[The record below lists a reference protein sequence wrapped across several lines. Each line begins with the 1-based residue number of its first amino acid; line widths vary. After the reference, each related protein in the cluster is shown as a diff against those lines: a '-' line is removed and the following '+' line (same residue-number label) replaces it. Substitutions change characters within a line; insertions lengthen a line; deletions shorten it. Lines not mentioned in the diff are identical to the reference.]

1 MTRDIVAIFSCSLYT
16 NNDLANGTIPSGKSV
31 GDFKEYHVVSGSTFT
46 EEYNETLHSA
56 AILLDHISLQ
66 DRLRLRPK
74 LRYEFVKVFDKH
86 PLDPNNPFEEYY
98 IVDNYLER
106 ETNIHDHI
114 FSYTIQLVSET
125 KILEKI
131 QCPNLAI
138 THKVNK
144 DGSTT
149 KKPIYQYIEQ
159 YMELFI
165 PKFKFTSDGET
176 WDYEPLIKMPTGAA
190 LEAFEQRFAQNCADM
205 PLTAPTMRQ
214 LLTMLMQQ
222 VGCIPT
228 VNNRVLGFLDF
239 QVEDMDNV
247 QFGGED
253 GYDVNNTVNYI
264 QKSCSIDSAA
274 NNLIKMSSNVLDS
287 SNKVIVETLGFR
299 DSGNAFLKQTQ
310 NLKLETTFPIYK
322 IEKIK
327 MKTIVQADRLTIT
340 SGLDGVHTHNINFW
354 QVQGLT
360 SDGMI
365 SFSVGYNVYSAT
377 IETDG
382 NGKKYAKVILQS
394 YFPSSPQGIG
404 IYPLSPNE
412 KPILNFKHCRC
423 YFYKS
428 GSPDENYTIGDDFDL
443 ELPET
448 IGESIS
454 TQTIEIYPNVD
465 IDFNGF
471 QFVGVVALNCR
482 TKATSQPETYTN
494 YENVYHFFEIGN
506 TKILDNALFLT
517 ELDITPLVVEN
528 SIRGMLN
535 ANFIDM
541 GSVTTISGYTDY
553 EDVYH
558 RGLSDFRYGTFGY
571 SIGSKQI
578 SGFSEQYAVGGRTM
592 FGWLNQNYTYIENIF
607 NFFMTKT
614 KNYVVGGLTTNYYGN
629 ICVAIEEYFNSF
641 LRDPNFKLTQDLLS
655 ITLNAAIKL
664 TNASYSNF
672 FGREPVAITTH
683 YMQLASLGY
692 LNLNEVEPGN
702 DENGIIPT
710 SDVITKI
717 SNIFTSNVN
726 FGFVFFDIEYQPLNS
741 FNLSYTTN
749 EDVPFAIEQY
759 DGSADAISDFDRLS
773 ISTQEKV
780 DRIGNE
786 TLSINQRTENPSDI
800 QPVPC
805 YYQDDFDR
813 DGMIDE
819 DDLEP
824 IKYVVFRKQY
834 SINNYHFDVNYTGSK
849 DAILKNYFTSIRT
862 KYRAYQYVDYNS
874 SVLRK
879 ERDTIYVCI
888 SENGYFNGDDK
899 TVFGLTEYYNCRNLN
914 NFIIGCIGE
923 DSNYLSYKPIVASVE
938 WCENDKGENQYVKN
952 DISIIATKD
961 MMGIVYEDRDNVGAG
976 PYISISQMARGG
988 WYGGILQAYQ
998 IWNEEKFNH
1007 KHQIFYINDL
1017 NYEKFFDALP
1027 INTITFSEYVD
1038 SIDKILKSPIVD
1050 DDIANFDLS
1059 DPTRNNVSF
1068 QIVTNRA
1075 NSFDRVFYKDYAE
1088 LINHTVQFTYYTDS
1102 KNIKWTEEFIRRNG
1116 FMLDRKKEQEDG
1128 IEFYLVHITKKQYEN
1143 LEDQEYTDEQYAEKW
1158 GNYISGHELYLG
1170 DFFSI
1175 GYAESY
1181 HPYIKVDWQRPNGY
1195 DQYDAPTYD
1204 GDLDGKLYLKMVSYN
1219 PLTQKYKDIIAVHR
1233 ESALHLQQ
1241 KFYVSLNDT
1250 RSDKVWAEKDGV
1262 IYTLGT
1268 IGYNNYSRSLVT
1280 SGINKYLYIETHQ
1293 ASITVSRISSNVP
1306 DATIGELSNGD
1317 IVYAGDVIG
1326 FSDPTVSAYYQNYVL
1341 RVNGTEINANQRYI
1355 VAAGDDEV
1363 SVMIAASDLITS
1375 LSNPPQLSTKY
1386 THDYSTNEVTITVS
1400 CNEPE
1405 LNDNATVTF
1414 RYFLNET
1421 LTYGGSITNHSSAT
1435 ISLGTYSSATTINIT
1450 GAYFR
1455 FEFPSSYGV
1464 GRFVDSDY
1472 VDKTYNISTRNLIN
1486 PSITINGY
1494 ESPRVNVSFTNNNSF
1509 SVVCHYSSSSG
1520 LDGGS
1525 QTIPAHSSITKQ
1537 MRHRP
1542 TQTSMTISAYF
1553 VVEGSSSIQIS
1564 ETVSATW
1571 DILNV

>member
-1 MTRDIVAIFSCSLYT
+1 MTRDIVAIFSCSIYT
-16 NNDLANGTIPSGKSV
+16 NDDLANDNIPAGKSV

-56 AILLDHISLQ
+56 AILLDHVSLH

-74 LRYEFVKVFDKH
+74 LRYEFVKVFDRN

-98 IVDNYLER
+98 IVDNYVEK

-138 THKVNK
+138 THKINP

-159 YMELFI
+159 YMGLFI

-176 WDYEPLIKMPTGAA
+176 WDYEPLIKMPTGEA
-190 LEAFEQRFAQNCADM
+190 LTRFRDRFSQLCADM

-239 QVEDMDNV
+239 QIDDMNNI
-247 QFGGED
+247 QFGGGE

-287 SNKVIVETLGFR
+287 SNKVVVETIGFR

-310 NLKLETTFPIYK
+310 NLKLETSFPIYK
-322 IEKIK
+322 IEEVIMKGLCYTDSVIFQQSDHQGTGTFWDIEDKNDNLGMVGYDCVSNLIK
-327 MKTIVQADRLTIT
+327 TDSSGNKYASINLREKNITGQTLRFSGNASFTGRAFFYNTKDSLINEKLSDLYVDVEDERLT
-340 SGLDGVHTHNINFW
+340 LNNL
-354 QVQGLT
+354 LT
-360 SDGMI
+360 
-365 SFSVGYNVYSAT
+365 
-377 IETDG
+377 
-382 NGKKYAKVILQS
+382 
-394 YFPSSPQGIG
+394 PSP
-404 IYPLSPNE
+404 
-412 KPILNFKHCRC
+412 
-423 YFYKS
+423 
-428 GSPDENYTIGDDFDL
+428 TL
-443 ELPET
+443 E
-448 IGESIS
+448 
-454 TQTIEIYPNVD
+454 IEIYPPEGL
-465 IDFNGF
+465 DFDGF
-471 QFVGVVALNCR
+471 VFVGEVTMSGYAGSGSDEKYNTHKDLFVLNL
-482 TKATSQPETYTN
+482 YTFMSHVN
-494 YENVYHFFEIGN
+494 
-506 TKILDNALFLT
+506 FLVSI
-517 ELDITPLVVEN
+517 DITPLVVE
-528 SIRGMLN
+528 SSVRATLD
-535 ANFIDM
+535 ANFVNM
-541 GSVTTISGYTDY
+541 GGARTISD
-553 EDVYH
+553 
-558 RGLSDFRYGTFGY
+558 LSKYLYGTIQY
-571 SIGSKQI
+571 SIGSKEI
-578 SGFSEQYAVGGRTM
+578 SGFSSTYSVGSKTM
-592 FGWLNQNYTYIENIF
+592 FGWLNQNYTYIENIW
-607 NFFMTKT
+607 NFILKKEPLDVINSIYRFYFGNAYERAYDYLTSLGDFTDQEVRDILESTFSIDM
-614 KNYVVGGLTTNYYGN
+614 NSLTTGN
-629 ICVAIEEYFNSF
+629 KFYISNWESGTDQNIQG
-641 LRDPNFKLTQDLLS
+641 KLDNMYKDLK
-655 ITLNAAIKL
+655 N
-664 TNASYSNF
+664 
-672 FGREPVAITTH
+672 
-683 YMQLASLGY
+683 
-692 LNLNEVEPGN
+692 
-702 DENGIIPT
+702 NGIIEESEYAGNNDDGIIPVSQVAQAVST
-710 SDVITKI
+710 IFSSKI
-717 SNIFTSNVN
+717 N
-726 FGFVFFDIEYQPLNS
+726 FGLLFFDIKYQPLNS

-899 TVFGLTEYYNCRNLN
+899 IFFGNFGDETSRNEQKKL
-914 NFIIGCIGE
+914 FISGCAVNQDFG
-923 DSNYLSYKPIVASVE
+923 DVKPIMSSAERSTCINNNAKQIVR
-938 WCENDKGENQYVKN
+938 NDL
-952 DISIIATKD
+952 SIITTKN
-961 MMGIVYEDRDNVGAG
+961 ILAFVYEDRDNVGAG

-988 WYGGILQAYQ
+988 WYGGILQTHQ
-998 IWNEEKFNH
+998 IWDEATFNLSH
-1007 KHQIFYINDL
+1007 SVFFISGSSYTELFSGLTND
-1017 NYEKFFDALP
+1017 NWTTYASAAN
-1027 INTITFSEYVD
+1027 I
-1038 SIDKILKSPIVD
+1038 ILQSPIMTPIIDDNDTGIVHLIDGNDILFLVVD
-1050 DDIANFDLS
+1050 YNNTTETES
-1059 DPTRNNVSF
+1059 TDPTIYKRER
-1068 QIVTNRA
+1068 T
-1075 NSFDRVFYKDYAE
+1075 FYKDYAE
-1088 LINHTVQFTYYTDS
+1088 LINHTVQFIYYTDS
-1102 KNIKWTEEFIRRNG
+1102 KNIEWTEEFIKRSG
-1116 FMLDRKKEQEDG
+1116 FLFDKSSD
-1128 IEFYLVHITKKQYEN
+1128 IDNNLEFYFIPIEINGKLKEEEYSSNYSARIPASDICKINITYE
-1143 LEDQEYTDEQYAEKW
+1143 DRA
-1158 GNYISGHELYLG
+1158 
-1170 DFFSI
+1170 
-1175 GYAESY
+1175 
-1181 HPYIKVDWQRPNGY
+1181 PYIFVDWDRESLIYYRKIKLVSFNPN
-1195 DQYDAPTYD
+1195 T
-1204 GDLDGKLYLKMVSYN
+1204 N
-1219 PLTQKYKDIIAVHR
+1219 KYKDIISFKR
-1233 ESALHLQQ
+1233 DNSSITEQE
-1241 KFYVSLNDT
+1241 FFVSLNDT
-1250 RSDKVWAEKDGV
+1250 RSDKVWAEKDGL

-1268 IGYNNYSRSLVT
+1268 IGYNNNDRSLVT
-1280 SGINKYLYIETHQ
+1280 ETIDKVLTIETHQ
-1293 ASITVSRISSNVP
+1293 ASITVSRLSSNVP
-1306 DATIGELSNGD
+1306 DATIGELSSGD

-1326 FSDPTVSAYYQNYVL
+1326 FSNPTIAAYYQNYVL
-1341 RVNGTEINANQRYI
+1341 RVNGAEISVNQRYI
-1355 VAAGDDEV
+1355 VAPGDSEV
-1363 SVMIAASDLITS
+1363 KVMIAAGGLIRS
-1375 LSNPPQLSTKY
+1375 LSNPPQFSTKY
-1386 THDYSTNEVTITVS
+1386 THDYSTNEVTVTVS

-1405 LNDNATVTF
+1405 LNDNDTVTF
-1414 RYFLNET
+1414 RYFLNGT
-1421 LTYGGSITNHSSAT
+1421 STYGGAITNHSSAT

-1450 GAYFR
+1450 DAYFR
-1455 FEFPSSYGV
+1455 FEFPSSYGA
-1464 GRFVDSDY
+1464 GRFVESDY
-1472 VDKTYNISTRNLIN
+1472 VDKTYNISTRNLVN

-1494 ESPRVNVSFTNNNSF
+1494 EEPRVNVSFTNNNSF

-1542 TQTSMTISAYF
+1542 GQISMTISAYF
-1553 VVEGSSSIQIS
+1553 VAESSSSIQIS

-1571 DILNV
+1571 NILNV